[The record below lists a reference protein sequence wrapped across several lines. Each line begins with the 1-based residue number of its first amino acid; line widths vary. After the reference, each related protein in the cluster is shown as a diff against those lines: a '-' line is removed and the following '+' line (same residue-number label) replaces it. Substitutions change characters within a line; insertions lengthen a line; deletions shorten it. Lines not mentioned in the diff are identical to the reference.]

1 MFWQNV
7 LDAVSLSNRTFLW
20 LMAAFLVT
28 SIILF
33 VVVPAERARIRTA
46 VLMYA
51 ASFVGMLIAGMLYDR
66 SLGAEV
72 LKQGSAVRWITWA
85 SQLIWGIA
93 FITVGSVLLFDV
105 LMHNVRLKPPRIMRD
120 LLVAFAYIIIAL
132 MLLARHGV
140 DLSGIVATSAVIT
153 AVIGFS
159 LQDTL
164 GNVMGGMALQMERT
178 ISVGDWVRIDQQ
190 EGQVKEIRWRQTS
203 IETRNWDTV
212 VIPNS
217 VLMKGQVILLGRR
230 DGAPR
235 QHRQWVYF
243 NVDFRYA
250 PTDVIDAVEAALR
263 AEPIPNIAR
272 EPAPHCLMIDFKD
285 SYATYAARYW
295 LTDMALTDPTDSIV
309 RQRIFFA
316 LRRVDI
322 PLSIPAHSLF
332 ITEEDESRRKRK
344 RSEEIEGRVEALQRV
359 ELFHTL
365 TDAERRELAL
375 RMNEAPF
382 VRGEAM
388 TRQGAKAHYLY
399 IMTKGEAEVRVA
411 VDGSGLSE
419 KVATLHGGDFFGE
432 MGLMTGEPRTATV
445 MALTDVECYRLD
457 KDAFNEILNRRPEIA
472 EDISHILARRRVEL
486 EAIREGLNEEAKR
499 LRVRRAQG
507 DLLRRIRNFFTL
519 EKDNGA
525 GGD

>member
-1 MFWQNV
+1 MNSFWVKV
-7 LDAVSLSNRTFLW
+7 LDAANMSNRTFLW
-20 LMAAFLVT
+20 LMAAFLIS
-28 SIILF
+28 SIVLF
-33 VVVPAERARIRTA
+33 VIVPAERQRIRTA
-46 VLMYA
+46 VLIYA
-51 ASFVGMLIAGMLYDR
+51 LAFVGLLIAGLLHGPGTR
-66 SLGAEV
+66 AEQSGAF
-72 LKQGSAVRWITWA
+72 RWVSWGA
-85 SQLIWGIA
+85 LLIKGIA
-93 FITVGSVLLFDV
+93 VITVSSVLLFEV
-105 LMHNVRLKPPRIMRD
+105 LMEAARLKPPRILRD
-120 LLVAFAYIIIAL
+120 LLVAFAYIILAL
-132 MLLARHGV
+132 MLLAAHGV

-272 EPAPHCLMIDFKD
+272 EPAPHCLMIDFKE

-295 LTDMALTDPTDSIV
+295 LTDLALTDPTDSIV
-309 RQRIFFA
+309 RQRIYFA

-344 RSEEIEGRVEALQRV
+344 RSEEIEGRVRALQSV
-359 ELFHTL
+359 ELFNTL
-365 TDAERRELAL
+365 TDEERRELAL

-388 TRQGAKAHYLY
+388 TRQGAQAHYLY
-399 IMTKGEAEVRVA
+399 IMTSGEAEVRVA
-411 VDGSGLSE
+411 VDGSSLSE

-432 MGLMTGEPRTATV
+432 MGLMLGEPRMATV
-445 MALTDVECYRLD
+445 IAQTDVECYRLD
-457 KDAFNEILNRRPEIA
+457 KDAFHDILRRRPEIA

-499 LRVRRAQG
+499 LRLRRAQG

-525 GGD
+525 GR